1 MPRRPLSPLSRL
13 LGCLAIALGCAAKT
27 GPGPD
32 AGPPS
37 AQPRPTTSQAPA
49 SPPTSSTTAE
59 TGSDQGSS
67 ADPRQAPPREEPAG
81 PAEPAAV
88 AGITAAHNRARAEL
102 GVPALTWSS
111 ELAAVAEDW
120 ARRLAADGCGLQ
132 HRSDGRYGENLYA
145 VYGTSA
151 SPQEVVDSWVSEAAD
166 YNYKKNRC
174 KGVCGHY
181 TQVVWR
187 ASQRLGCASARCS
200 EGEVWVCN
208 YDPPGNFVGE
218 RPY

>member
-1 MPRRPLSPLSRL
+1 VTDGTGSS
-13 LGCLAIALGCAAKT
+13 GGSTTT
-27 GPGPD
+27 GPGQAAPQG
-32 AGPPS
+32 APPE
-37 AQPRPTTSQAPA
+37 QAPVR
-49 SPPTSSTTAE
+49 
-59 TGSDQGSS
+59 QGS
-67 ADPRQAPPREEPAG
+67 PAG
-81 PAEPAAV
+81 PEEPAAV
-88 AGITAAHNRARAEL
+88 AGITEAHNRARAEL

-111 ELAAVAEDW
+111 ELASVAEDW

-132 HRSDGRYGENLYA
+132 HRSDARYGENLYA
-145 VYGTSA
+145 IYGTSA
-151 SPQEVVDSWVSEAAD
+151 SPQEVVDSWVSEVAD

-187 ASQRLGCASARCS
+187 GSRRLGCAAARCS
-200 EGEVWVCN
+200 QGEVWVCN

>member
-1 MPRRPLSPLSRL
+1 MPRRLLSLRPRL
-13 LGCLAIALGCAAKT
+13 LGGLAIALGCAAT
-27 GPGPD
+27 TGPD

-37 AQPRPTTSQAPA
+37 PQPRPAPSQASTSPA
-49 SPPTSSTTAE
+49 TASTTAGA
-59 TGSDQGSS
+59 GSKGGSP

-120 ARRLAADGCGLQ
+120 ARRLAADDCGLQ

-151 SPQEVVDSWVSEAAD
+151 RPQEVVDSWVSEVAD

-187 ASQRLGCASARCS
+187 RSERLGCASARCS
-200 EGEVWVCN
+200 QGEVWVCN